1 MAKLNRDN
9 IAGLILLAF
18 SLILAF
24 YLTPDQ
30 VESRGNV
37 PAALS
42 PRLFCYIT
50 AGLLAVLSLILI
62 IASLRKSGQAA
73 AASQSTS
80 WEPIIR
86 GLICTAIASIYV
98 ALASV
103 LGFFCKHRLG
113 HDHFPHLFRRKKMG
127 GYFAVPR
134 CHFGFYLSA
143 FRRSIEGGHAGWHFS
158 LSCSIRMR
166 ENLHGKLDGRF

>member
-30 VESRGNV
+30 VESHGNV

-50 AGLLAVLSLILI
+50 AGLLAMLSLILI
-62 IASLRKSGQAA
+62 IASVKKDEQTAA
-73 AASQSTS
+73 GTHQTS
-80 WEPIIR
+80 WEPLLR
-86 GLICTAIASIYV
+86 GLICTAIAAAYV

-103 LGFFCKHRLG
+103 LGFFVSTALAMTIFLIYFGVKKWSGILLFLIIVLG
-113 HDHFPHLFRRKKMG
+113 FIYLLFVKALKVFM
-127 GYFAVPR
+127 P
-134 CHFGFYLSA
+134 
-143 FRRSIEGGHAGWHFS
+143 EGLF
-158 LSCSIRMR
+158 
-166 ENLHGKLDGRF
+166 F